1 MIGVILA
8 GGLGT
13 RLFPLTKNYSKHL
26 LPVYDKPLIY
36 YPLATLMLAKIN
48 EIIIVSDKSSSL
60 MYNSLLGNGSNLG
73 LKLKYAIQERP
84 RGIADGLKIATD
96 LSKKKDLCL
105 ILGDNIFY
113 AEGLA
118 KFLINIKDRM
128 LKSSKNFI
136 FAYRL
141 NNSNI
146 NAYGVI
152 KYDKLGRAKS
162 LIEKPKKFISNY
174 IIPGLYFYNRN
185 SLRFLDELKFSKRA
199 ELEISDFNNLLLKK
213 NRLEVIKLGRGTAW
227 FDAGT
232 TEKLFEASVFIKTLQ
247 ERNGFR
253 LGCIEEIAFN
263 NNFISNKQFDK
274 LIKISKGEYRK
285 YLENCLYNK

>member
-48 EIIIVSDKSSSL
+48 EIIIVSDKPSSL

-146 NAYGVI
+146 NDYGVI

-213 NRLEVIKLGRGTAW
+213 NKLEVIKLGRGTAW
-227 FDAGT
+227 FDAGK